1 MKKITLNILLLL
13 FITSFYNGVAQTYST
28 GTITCDGNLDVQ
40 LDVTAT
46 TVTITMNGLSD
57 RWFAIGFG
65 GTGMAGTG
73 MNSEDI
79 VYTTGATT
87 IDGVLAGFGAPSD
100 DVVQSWSQTSNTVNL
115 GIRTIIATRALNTG
129 EGADYVFNH
138 AADPINLIWAYGG
151 STTLNNHNGA
161 GTRGATSSSFVLGIK
176 DFTLNDQF
184 AIYPNP
190 SNGIMSIKT
199 KGFSISTV
207 SVFDLQGRNVKTIN
221 YDNFD
226 ANTKIDLSSLSS
238 GIYNMV
244 IESPKGKG
252 MKKVLIK

>member
-13 FITSFYNGVAQTYST
+13 FITSFSKGVAQTYST
-28 GTITCDGNLDVQ
+28 GTITCDANLDVQ

-46 TVTITMNGLSD
+46 TVTIIMNGLSD

-65 GTGMAGTG
+65 GTGTVGTG
-73 MNSEDI
+73 MNSEDV

-87 IDGVLAGFGAPSD
+87 IDGFLTGYGAPSND
-100 DVVQSWSQTSNTVNL
+100 AVNHWTQTSNTVNT
-115 GIRTIIATRALNTG
+115 GVRTIVATRPLNTG
-129 EGADYVFNH
+129 EANDYVFSYS
-138 AADPINLIWAYGG
+138 AAPINIIWAYGG

-161 GTRGATSSSFVLGIK
+161 GSRGATSSAFVLGTQN
-176 DFTLNDQF
+176 FTLNDKF

-190 SNGIMSIKT
+190 SNGIMNIKT
-199 KGFSISTV
+199 KGFNISTV

-238 GIYNMV
+238 GIYNMI
-244 IESPKGKG
+244 IESPEGKG